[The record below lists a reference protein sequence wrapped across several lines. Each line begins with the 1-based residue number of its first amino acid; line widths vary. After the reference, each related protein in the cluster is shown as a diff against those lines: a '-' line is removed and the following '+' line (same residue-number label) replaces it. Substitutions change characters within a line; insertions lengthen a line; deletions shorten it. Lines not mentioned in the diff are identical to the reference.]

1 MMERIEII
9 IVESGSKKKVG
20 LNFMIIDSRHFK
32 LFQFSAN
39 LTVFLQ
45 VRSKM
50 ARQVKIEMFKK
61 VLHFWTQ
68 MLHAL
73 LDDLLF

>member
-1 MMERIEII
+1 
-9 IVESGSKKKVG
+9 
-20 LNFMIIDSRHFK
+20 MIIDSRHFK